1 MNIKDI
7 RAEYTKAQLSKKTVD
22 PNPYKQFE
30 NWFNHAIELN
40 IQHVN
45 AMTLAT
51 ATQKG
56 DPSARIVLL
65 KGFDKNGFVFF
76 TNYNSRKGKELEL
89 NSKAALLI
97 YWSELEQQI
106 RIEGNVSKVKR
117 DESDEY
123 FKSRPLE
130 SKISAVVSNQ
140 STVVLDR
147 DHLEEKWIDFL
158 KNNYEQEIPR
168 PDFWG
173 GYRLVPNQIEF
184 WQGRTNRLHDRIL
197 FKNTKKG
204 WEINRLEP

>member
-40 IQHVN
+40 IRHVN

-97 YWSELEQQI
+97 YWSDLEQQI
-106 RIEGNVSKVKR
+106 RIEGKVSKVKP
-117 DESDEY
+117 DKSDEY

-140 STVVLDR
+140 STVVMDR
-147 DHLEEKWIDFL
+147 EHLEEKWIDFL
-158 KNNYEQEIPR
+158 KRNYEQEIPR

-173 GYRLVPNQIEF
+173 GYRLVPKQIEF
-184 WQGRTNRLHDRIL
+184 WQGRPNRLHDRIL
-197 FKNTKKG
+197 YKITTKG